1 MVAKPYIIG
10 PGLKV
15 VSSEEMMCSG
25 VSIDWL
31 IDIKNTQI

>member
-1 MVAKPYIIG
+1 MLLMAPDLFSMVAKPYIIG

-25 VSIDWL
+25 VSID
-31 IDIKNTQI
+31 